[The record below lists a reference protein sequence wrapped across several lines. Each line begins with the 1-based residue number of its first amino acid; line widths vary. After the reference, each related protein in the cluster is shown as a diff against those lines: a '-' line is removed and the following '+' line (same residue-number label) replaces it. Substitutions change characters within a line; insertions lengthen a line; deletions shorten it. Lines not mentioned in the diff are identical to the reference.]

1 MPSPLHS
8 WTRMT
13 PALLTGLSLA
23 ALLLLITA
31 GWRFSSRRTSLPCP
45 SWLSWMVEM
54 ENPVARNVNAAHI
67 VQRLEL
73 QPGMRVLDAGCGPGR
88 VTLPLARALAPGGE
102 VVAVDMQGE
111 MLRRAEERA
120 RAAGLTNIRFCR
132 SAIEPGRLGSRL
144 YDRVILATVLGE
156 IPDREGALR
165 EICRALKPGGFLSVT
180 EMVFDP
186 HYQSRDTVLRLAG
199 EAGLRERA
207 FFGNRMAYTLNL
219 EKPKWN

>member
-1 MPSPLHS
+1 MSDSPPAVPVRAQL
-8 WTRMT
+8 
-13 PALLTGLSLA
+13 ALLGVLAFGLTLRLWTIGSGIPHTVGVDEPEILRRAVGMMKSGDFNPHFFDYGGLTG
-23 ALLLLITA
+23 ITA
-31 GWRFSSRRTSLPCP
+31 E
-45 SWLSWMVEM
+45 V
-54 ENPVARNVNAAHI
+54 
-67 VQRLEL
+67 
-73 QPGMRVLDAGCGPGR
+73 RVREEQCITADR
-88 VTLPLARALAPGGE
+88 
-102 VVAVDMQGE
+102 E